1 MQAFTARNEY
11 KVIDIWGVA
20 HANQGH
26 REYPYLTPQG
36 LRSVTIFAMGGA
48 SKLRSFIQV
57 KTGF

>member
-36 LRSVTIFAMGGA
+36 LRSVTIFAMGGHQNSVLS
-48 SKLRSFIQV
+48 SK
-57 KTGF
+57 